1 MADLGITGIIMIG
14 IRDNCPD
21 PPPPKKNRKYRN
33 DLINAHFQINASH
46 PCNKRPLY
54 AVKIALDALFLIN
67 APSLCISRLSQCQV
81 SSGY

>member
-21 PPPPKKNRKYRN
+21 PPPPKKKSRKYRN

-54 AVKIALDALFLIN
+54 AVKIALDALL
-67 APSLCISRLSQCQV
+67 
-81 SSGY
+81 Y

>member
-21 PPPPKKNRKYRN
+21 PPPPKKRKYRN

-54 AVKIALDALFLIN
+54 AVKIALDALL
-67 APSLCISRLSQCQV
+67 
-81 SSGY
+81 

>member
-14 IRDNCPD
+14 IRDNCPN
-21 PPPPKKNRKYRN
+21 PSPPPKKKKKRKYRN

-54 AVKIALDALFLIN
+54 AVKIALDALL
-67 APSLCISRLSQCQV
+67 
-81 SSGY
+81 

>member
-21 PPPPKKNRKYRN
+21 PPPPPKKNRKYRN

-54 AVKIALDALFLIN
+54 AVKIALDALL
-67 APSLCISRLSQCQV
+67 
-81 SSGY
+81 